1 MDGLLARL
9 RIVAA
14 DEYNHV
20 PFWRA
25 NGWTNKRLEVVPI
38 HRLKNASAVVYR
50 KNLDS
55 FTAELLFTMCLSL
68 TCRGVD
74 TLPYTQSLSIAHD

>member
-1 MDGLLARL
+1 MSLFGVLMDGLTKDLRL
-9 RIVAA
+9 
-14 DEYNHV
+14 
-20 PFWRA
+20 FQF
-25 NGWTNKRLEVVPI
+25 T
-38 HRLKNASAVVYR
+38 ASKMLQLWFTA